1 MGRWGTRATS
11 SPPPGTCYACERQ
24 RPDLVHQIHEGCLY
38 TQNEYSGH
46 FVDTR
51 REVAMSPT
59 QPMRPIEFLVLAVL
73 SEQTRHGYGIV
84 QEINRRT
91 RGRVEVKPGN
101 LYRVIDRLMQRG
113 LVDEDERRPAK
124 DLDNQRRRYY
134 TITESG
140 GRALTEEAR
149 MLGAIVDGVRATFPD
164 ETPETAR

>member
-1 MGRWGTRATS
+1 
-11 SPPPGTCYACERQ
+11 
-24 RPDLVHQIHEGCLY
+24 
-38 TQNEYSGH
+38 
-46 FVDTR
+46 
-51 REVAMSPT
+51 MSPT

-113 LVDEDERRPAK
+113 LVDEDERRPAE

-164 ETPETAR
+164 DAPETAR